1 MKCKEIALI
10 LKKYFTILIVAF
22 LLFSTSFLVI
32 FSMSIYYLKD
42 MPRSHF
48 VYLTILLFIAYLIG
62 LKFITDVLK
71 KDYE

>member
-1 MKCKEIALI
+1 MKCEEIALT
-10 LKKYFTILIVAF
+10 LKKYFTILIIAF
-22 LLFSTSFLVI
+22 LLFSTYFLVM

-48 VYLTILLFIAYLIG
+48 VYLTILLFIAYFVG
-62 LKFITDVLK
+62 LKFIIDVLK